1 MKLTKGIEMKLNE
14 LKPNPKRVKESKRIG
29 RGTGSGFGKTSGKG
43 HKGLK
48 SRSGGRVR
56 IGFEGG
62 QMPLQKRVP
71 KFGFSSRKNRNTEQ
85 LRLST
90 LVSSGLTDVSISS
103 LVEADLIKNSTK
115 KVKVFLDT
123 DSCSK
128 MNLKGINTTA
138 SVKKLIE
145 AAGGSVEV

>member
-1 MKLTKGIEMKLNE
+1 MKLNA
-14 LKPNPKRVKESKRIG
+14 LKPNPKRIKASKRIG
-29 RGTGSGFGKTSGKG
+29 RGTGSGSGKTSGKG

-56 IGFEGG
+56 VGFEGG

-71 KFGFSSRKNRNTEQ
+71 KFGFSSRTNNNTEQ

-90 LVSSGLTDVSISS
+90 LVQSGISDVSIES
-103 LVEADLIKNSTK
+103 LMNADLIKNSTK

-123 DSCSK
+123 DKCSK
-128 MNLKGINTTA
+128 MNLKGIKTSL
-138 SVKKLIE
+138 SVKKAIE
-145 AAGGSVEV
+145 GAGGSIEE

>member
-1 MKLTKGIEMKLNE
+1 MKLNE

-29 RGTGSGFGKTSGKG
+29 RGTGSGSGKTSGKG

-71 KFGFSSRKNRNTEQ
+71 KFGFSSRKNRNTQQ

-90 LVSSGLTDVSISS
+90 LVTSGLTEVTIDS
-103 LVEADLIKNSTK
+103 LVEKDLIRNSTK

-123 DSCSK
+123 DDCSK

-145 AAGGSVEV
+145 EAGGAVEA

>member
-1 MKLTKGIEMKLNE
+1 MKLNE
-14 LKPNPKRVKESKRIG
+14 LKPNPKRVKNSKRIG
-29 RGTGSGFGKTSGKG
+29 RGPGSGFGKTSGKG

-71 KFGFSSRKNRNTEQ
+71 KFGFTSRRNRNTEQ

-90 LVSSGLTDVSISS
+90 LVSSGLTDVNIEG
-103 LVEADLIKNSTK
+103 LIKADLVKNSTRQ
-115 KVKVFLDT
+115 VKVFLDT
-123 DSCSK
+123 DNCPK
-128 MNLKGINTTA
+128 INLKGIKTTA
-138 SVKKLIE
+138 SVKKMIE
-145 AAGGSVEV
+145 EAGGSVEV

>member
-1 MKLTKGIEMKLNE
+1 MKLNE
-14 LKPNPKRVKESKRIG
+14 LKPNPKRVKSSKRIG

-71 KFGFSSRKNRNTEQ
+71 KFGFTSRVNKNTEQ
-85 LRLST
+85 LGLST
-90 LVSSGLTDVSISS
+90 LARSGITDVTITN
-103 LVEADLIKNSTK
+103 LIAADLIKNSTK

-123 DSCSK
+123 DSCPK
-128 MNLKGINTTA
+128 MNLKGIKTTA
-138 SVKKLIE
+138 SVKKIIE
-145 AAGGSVEV
+145 EAGGTVEA

>member
-1 MKLTKGIEMKLNE
+1 MKLNA
-14 LKPNPKRVKESKRIG
+14 LKPNPKRIKASKRVG
-29 RGTGSGFGKTSGKG
+29 RGTGSGSGKTSGKG

-56 IGFEGG
+56 MGFEGG

-71 KFGFSSRKNRNTEQ
+71 KFGFSSRTNNNTEQ

-90 LVSSGLTDVSISS
+90 LVQSGISDVSIES
-103 LVEADLIKNSTK
+103 LMNADLIKNSTK

-123 DSCSK
+123 DECSK
-128 MNLKGINTTA
+128 MNLKGIDTSL
-138 SVKKLIE
+138 SVKKVIE
-145 AAGGSVEV
+145 EAGGSVEA

>member
-1 MKLTKGIEMKLNE
+1 MKLNE
-14 LKPNPKRVKESKRIG
+14 LKPNPKRVKDSKRIG
-29 RGTGSGFGKTSGKG
+29 RGLGSGFGKTSGKG

-71 KFGFSSRKNRNTEQ
+71 KFGFTSRKNRNTEQ

-90 LVSSGLTDVSISS
+90 LVSSGILEVSIET
-103 LVEADLIKNSTK
+103 LIEADLIRNSTK
-115 KVKVFLDT
+115 KVKVFMDT
-123 DSCSK
+123 DSSTK
-128 MNLKGINTTA
+128 MNL
-138 SVKKLIE
+138 
-145 AAGGSVEV
+145 

>member
-1 MKLTKGIEMKLNE
+1 MKLKE
-14 LKPNPKRVKESKRIG
+14 LKPNPKRVKANKRIG

-71 KFGFSSRKNRNTEQ
+71 KYGFSSRVNKNTEQ
-85 LRLST
+85 LRLS
-90 LVSSGLTDVSISS
+90 S
-103 LVEADLIKNSTK
+103 LVKSGMTEISIETLIDANLIKNSTK
-115 KVKVFLDT
+115 
-123 DSCSK
+123 
-128 MNLKGINTTA
+128 
-138 SVKKLIE
+138 
-145 AAGGSVEV
+145 

>member
-1 MKLTKGIEMKLNE
+1 MKLNA
-14 LKPNPKRVKESKRIG
+14 LKPNPKRIKASKRVG
-29 RGTGSGFGKTSGKG
+29 RGTGSGSGKTSGKG

-56 IGFEGG
+56 VGFEGG

-71 KFGFSSRKNRNTEQ
+71 KFGFSSRTNNNSEQ

-90 LVSSGLTDVSISS
+90 LVQSGITEVNLES
-103 LVEADLIKNSTK
+103 LASADLIKNDTK

-123 DSCSK
+123 DQCSK
-128 MNLKGINTTA
+128 MSLKGIKTTL
-138 SVKKLIE
+138 SVKKAIE
-145 AAGGSVEV
+145 EAGGSVEE

>member
-1 MKLTKGIEMKLNE
+1 MKLNL
-14 LKPNPKRVKESKRIG
+14 LKPNPKRIKASKRVG
-29 RGTGSGFGKTSGKG
+29 RGTGSGSGKTSGKG

-71 KFGFSSRKNRNTEQ
+71 KYGFSSRKNNNTEQ
-85 LRLST
+85 LRLS
-90 LVSSGLTDVSISS
+90 S
-103 LVEADLIKNSTK
+103 LVKSGIKEVNIESLISADLIKNSTK

-123 DSCSK
+123 DQCSK
-128 MNLKGINTTA
+128 MNLKGINTSL
-138 SVKKLIE
+138 SVKKAIE
-145 AAGGSVEV
+145 DAGGSVEE

>member
-1 MKLTKGIEMKLNE
+1 MKLNE
-14 LKPNPKRVKESKRIG
+14 LKPNPKRIKASKRVG
-29 RGTGSGFGKTSGKG
+29 RGTGSGSGKTSGKG

-56 IGFEGG
+56 VGFEGG

-71 KFGFSSRKNRNTEQ
+71 KFGFSSRTNNNSEQ

-90 LVSSGLTDVSISS
+90 LVQSGISDVSIES
-103 LVEADLIKNSTK
+103 LKNADLIKNSTK

-123 DSCSK
+123 DKCSK
-128 MNLKGINTTA
+128 MNLKGIKTSL
-138 SVKKLIE
+138 SVKKAIE
-145 AAGGSVEV
+145 GAGGSVEE

>member
-1 MKLTKGIEMKLNE
+1 MKLNE
-14 LKPNPKRVKESKRIG
+14 LKPNPKRIKASKRVG
-29 RGTGSGFGKTSGKG
+29 RGTGSGSGKTSGKG

-56 IGFEGG
+56 VGFEGG

-71 KFGFSSRKNRNTEQ
+71 KFGFSSRTNNNTEQ

-90 LVSSGLTDVSISS
+90 LVQSGISDVSIES
-103 LVEADLIKNSTK
+103 LMNADLIKNSTK

-123 DSCSK
+123 DKCSK
-128 MNLKGINTTA
+128 MNLKGIKTSL
-138 SVKKLIE
+138 SVKKAIE
-145 AAGGSVEV
+145 GAGGSVEE

>member
-1 MKLTKGIEMKLNE
+1 MKLNA
-14 LKPNPKRVKESKRIG
+14 LKPNPKRIKASKRIG
-29 RGTGSGFGKTSGKG
+29 RGTGSGTGKTSGKG

-56 IGFEGG
+56 VGFEGG

-71 KFGFSSRKNRNTEQ
+71 KFGFSSRTNNNSEQ

-90 LVSSGLTDVSISS
+90 LVQSGITDVNIES
-103 LVEADLIKNSTK
+103 LANADLIKNDTK

-123 DSCSK
+123 DQCSK
-128 MNLKGINTTA
+128 MNLKGINTTL
-138 SVKKLIE
+138 SVKKAIE
-145 AAGGSVEV
+145 GAGGSVEE

>member
-1 MKLTKGIEMKLNE
+1 MKLNA
-14 LKPNPKRVKESKRIG
+14 LKPNPQRIKTRKRIG
-29 RGTGSGFGKTSGKG
+29 RGTGSGSGKTSGKG

-56 IGFEGG
+56 VGFEGG

-71 KFGFSSRKNRNTEQ
+71 KYGFSSRTNNNTEQ

-90 LVSSGLTDVSISS
+90 LVQSGITDISIES
-103 LVEADLIKNSTK
+103 LASADLIKNSTK

-123 DSCSK
+123 DNCSK
-128 MNLKGINTTA
+128 MNLKGINTSL
-138 SVKKLIE
+138 SVKKAIE
-145 AAGGSVEV
+145 GAGGAVEE

>member
-1 MKLTKGIEMKLNE
+1 MKLNE
-14 LKPNPKRVKESKRIG
+14 LKPNPKRVKDSKRIG
-29 RGTGSGFGKTSGKG
+29 RGLGSGFGKTSGKG

-48 SRSGGRVR
+48 SRSGGKVR

-71 KFGFSSRKNRNTEQ
+71 KFGFTSRKNRNTEQ

-90 LVSSGLTDVSISS
+90 LVSSGILEVSIET
-103 LVEADLIKNSTK
+103 LIEADLIRNSTQ

-123 DSCSK
+123 DSSTK
-128 MNLKGINTTA
+128 MILKGIHTTA

-145 AAGGSVEV
+145 EAGGSVEV

>member
-1 MKLTKGIEMKLNE
+1 MKLNE
-14 LKPNPKRVKESKRIG
+14 LKPNPKRVRDSKRIG

-71 KFGFSSRKNRNTEQ
+71 KFGFSSRKNRNTQQ

-90 LVSSGLTDVSISS
+90 LVSSGITEVTIDSLIS
-103 LVEADLIKNSTK
+103 ADLIKNSTK
-115 KVKVFLDT
+115 QVKVFLDT
-123 DSCSK
+123 DECPK
-128 MNLKGINTTA
+128 IDLKGIKTTA
-138 SVKKLIE
+138 SVRKLIE
-145 AAGGSVEV
+145 QAGGSVEN

>member
-1 MKLTKGIEMKLNE
+1 MKLNA
-14 LKPNPKRVKESKRIG
+14 LKPNPKRIKASKRVG
-29 RGTGSGFGKTSGKG
+29 RGTGSGSGKTSGKG

-56 IGFEGG
+56 VGFEGG

-71 KFGFSSRKNRNTEQ
+71 KFGFSSRTNNSTEQ

-90 LVSSGLTDVSISS
+90 LVQSGISEVSIES
-103 LVEADLIKNSTK
+103 LMNADLIKNSTK

-123 DSCSK
+123 DQCSK
-128 MNLKGINTTA
+128 MNLKGINTSV
-138 SVKKLIE
+138 SVKKAIE
-145 AAGGSVEV
+145 EAGGSVE

>member
-1 MKLTKGIEMKLNE
+1 MKLNE
-14 LKPNPKRVKESKRIG
+14 LKPNPKRVKDSKRIG

-71 KFGFSSRKNRNTEQ
+71 KFGFTSRKNRNTEQ

-90 LVSSGLTDVSISS
+90 LVSSGIQEVSLEKLI
-103 LVEADLIKNSTK
+103 EADLIRNSTK

-123 DSCSK
+123 DSCTK
-128 MNLKGINTTA
+128 MNLKGIHTTA

-145 AAGGSVEV
+145 AAGGSVEI

>member
-1 MKLTKGIEMKLNE
+1 MKLNE
-14 LKPNPKRVKESKRIG
+14 SKPNPKRVKESKRIG
-29 RGTGSGFGKTSGKG
+29 RGTGSGSGKTSGKG

-71 KFGFSSRKNRNTEQ
+71 KFGFSSRKNRNTQQ

-90 LVSSGLTDVSISS
+90 LVTSGLTEVTIDS
-103 LVEADLIKNSTK
+103 LVEKDLIRNSTK

-123 DSCSK
+123 DDCTK

-145 AAGGSVEV
+145 EAGGTVEA

>member
-1 MKLTKGIEMKLNE
+1 MKLNE
-14 LKPNPKRVKESKRIG
+14 LKPNTNRNKARKRIG
-29 RGTGSGFGKTSGKG
+29 RGTGSGSGKTSGKG

-71 KFGFSSRKNRNTEQ
+71 KYGFSSRVNKNSEQ

-90 LVSSGLTDVSISS
+90 IVQSGITEVNIESLVS
-103 LVEADLIKNSTK
+103 ANLIKNSTK

-123 DSCSK
+123 EDCPK
-128 MNLKGINTTA
+128 MNLKGINTTV
-138 SVKKLIE
+138 SVKKVIE
-145 AAGGSVEV
+145 GAGGSVEE

>member
-1 MKLTKGIEMKLNE
+1 MKLNA
-14 LKPNPKRVKESKRIG
+14 LKPNPKRNKVSKRLG
-29 RGTGSGFGKTSGKG
+29 RGPGSGSGKTSGKG

-56 IGFEGG
+56 AGFEGG

-71 KFGFSSRKNRNTEQ
+71 KFGFSSRTNNNTEQ

-90 LVSSGLTDVSISS
+90 LVQSGISDVSIES
-103 LVEADLIKNSTK
+103 LINADLIKNSTK

-123 DSCSK
+123 DKCSK
-128 MNLKGINTTA
+128 MNLKGIKTSL
-138 SVKKLIE
+138 SVKKAIE
-145 AAGGSVEV
+145 GAGGSVEE

>member
-1 MKLTKGIEMKLNE
+1 MKLNE

-29 RGTGSGFGKTSGKG
+29 RGTGSGAGKTSGKG

-71 KFGFSSRKNRNTEQ
+71 KFGFSSRKNRNTQQ

-90 LVSSGLTDVSISS
+90 LVTSGLTEVTIDS
-103 LVEADLIKNSTK
+103 LVEKDLIRNSTK

-123 DSCSK
+123 DDCSK

-145 AAGGSVEV
+145 EAGGTVEA

>member
-1 MKLTKGIEMKLNE
+1 MKLNE
-14 LKPNPKRVKESKRIG
+14 LKPNPKRVKDRKRIG
-29 RGTGSGFGKTSGKG
+29 RGLGSGFGKTSGKG

-71 KFGFSSRKNRNTEQ
+71 KFGFTSRKNRNTEQ

-90 LVSSGLTDVSISS
+90 LVSSGILEVSIET
-103 LVEADLIKNSTK
+103 LIEADLIRNSTQ

-123 DSCSK
+123 DSSTK
-128 MNLKGINTTA
+128 MILKGIHTTA

-145 AAGGSVEV
+145 EAGGSVEV

>member
-1 MKLTKGIEMKLNE
+1 MKLNA
-14 LKPNPKRVKESKRIG
+14 LKPNPKRIKASKRVG
-29 RGTGSGFGKTSGKG
+29 RGTGSGSGKTSGKG

-56 IGFEGG
+56 VGFEGG

-71 KFGFSSRKNRNTEQ
+71 KFGFSSRTNNNSEQ

-90 LVSSGLTDVSISS
+90 LVQSGITDVNIES
-103 LVEADLIKNSTK
+103 LANADLIKNDTK

-123 DSCSK
+123 DQCSK
-128 MNLKGINTTA
+128 MNLKGINTTL
-138 SVKKLIE
+138 SVKKAIE
-145 AAGGSVEV
+145 GAGGSVEE

>member
-1 MKLTKGIEMKLNE
+1 MKLNS
-14 LKPNPKRVKESKRIG
+14 LKPNPKRNKDSKRVG
-29 RGTGSGFGKTSGKG
+29 RGTGSGSGKTSGKG

-56 IGFEGG
+56 VGFEGG

-71 KFGFSSRKNRNTEQ
+71 KYGFTSRTNINTEQ

-90 LVSSGLTDVSISS
+90 LVQSGILDVSIES
-103 LVEADLIKNSTK
+103 LMNADLIKNSTK

-123 DSCSK
+123 DKCSK
-128 MNLKGINTTA
+128 MNLKGIKTSL
-138 SVKKLIE
+138 SVKKAIE
-145 AAGGSVEV
+145 GAGGSIEE

>member
-1 MKLTKGIEMKLNE
+1 MKLNA
-14 LKPNPKRVKESKRIG
+14 LKPNPKRIKVGKRVG
-29 RGTGSGFGKTSGKG
+29 RGTGSGSGKTSGKG

-56 IGFEGG
+56 VGFEGG

-71 KFGFSSRKNRNTEQ
+71 KYGFSSRTNNNTEQ

-90 LVSSGLTDVSISS
+90 LVQSGISDVSIES
-103 LVEADLIKNSTK
+103 LINADLIKNSTK

-123 DSCSK
+123 DKCSK
-128 MNLKGINTTA
+128 MNLKGIKTSL
-138 SVKKLIE
+138 SVKKAIE
-145 AAGGSVEV
+145 GAGGSVEE

>member
-1 MKLTKGIEMKLNE
+1 MKLNE

-29 RGTGSGFGKTSGKG
+29 RGTGSGSGKTSGKG

-71 KFGFSSRKNRNTEQ
+71 KFGFSSRKNRNTQQ

-90 LVSSGLTDVSISS
+90 LVTSGLTEVTIDS
-103 LVEADLIKNSTK
+103 LVEKDLIRNSTK

-123 DSCSK
+123 DGCSK

-145 AAGGSVEV
+145 EAGGTVEA

>member
-1 MKLTKGIEMKLNE
+1 MKLNE
-14 LKPNPKRVKESKRIG
+14 LKPNPKRVKDSKRIG

-71 KFGFSSRKNRNTEQ
+71 KFGFTSRKNRNTEQ

-90 LVSSGLTDVSISS
+90 LVSSGIQEVSLEKLI
-103 LVEADLIKNSTK
+103 EADLIRNSTK
-115 KVKVFLDT
+115 KVKVFLDI
-123 DSCSK
+123 DSCTK
-128 MNLKGINTTA
+128 MNLKGIHTTT

-145 AAGGSVEV
+145 EAGGSVEI

>member
-1 MKLTKGIEMKLNE
+1 MKLNA
-14 LKPNPKRVKESKRIG
+14 LKPNPKRIKASKRVG
-29 RGTGSGFGKTSGKG
+29 RGTGSGSGKTSGKG

-56 IGFEGG
+56 VGFEGG

-71 KFGFSSRKNRNTEQ
+71 KFGFSSRTNNNTEQ

-90 LVSSGLTDVSISS
+90 LVQSGISDVSIES
-103 LVEADLIKNSTK
+103 LMNADLIKNSTK

-123 DSCSK
+123 DKCSK
-128 MNLKGINTTA
+128 MNLKGIKTSL
-138 SVKKLIE
+138 SVKKAIE
-145 AAGGSVEV
+145 GAGGSVEE